1 MFHLQSYAVSFVDFA
16 RVPLNSTVAYAGQLY
31 H

>member
-1 MFHLQSYAVSFVDFA
+1 MFHLQSYAVSFVDFVH
-16 RVPLNSTVAYAGQLY
+16 VPLNSTVAYAGRLY